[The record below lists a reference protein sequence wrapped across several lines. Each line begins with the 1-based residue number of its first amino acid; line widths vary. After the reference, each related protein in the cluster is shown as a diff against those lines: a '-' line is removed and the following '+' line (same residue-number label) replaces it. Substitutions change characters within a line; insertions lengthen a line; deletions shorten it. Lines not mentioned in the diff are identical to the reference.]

1 MMYVMTEIKMRSE
14 SEVEFKEKMAS
25 ITGPQILLHS
35 GSPWLK
41 QTMKP
46 SSSPF
51 LLFPKHTPRRTFCS
65 INSNSKGSSSIV
77 PDLLHYLNHS
87 WTQFHA
93 TAEAKRQLLA
103 AGFHMLDENHDWH
116 LKPGGR
122 YFFTRNMSCLIAFAI
137 GDKSA
142 HFTSSPSLFYFSL
155 SPNVIVSLL
164 VFC

>member
-1 MMYVMTEIKMRSE
+1 MKNGVDRWTTDSTALSFSIVETQTETETLIIILSPLPKTHS
-14 SEVEFKEKMAS
+14 SS
-25 ITGPQILLHS
+25 HLLLHQFEFGAS
-35 GSPWLK
+35 WFEFHRP
-41 QTMKP
+41 Q
-46 SSSPF
+46 
-51 LLFPKHTPRRTFCS
+51 
-65 INSNSKGSSSIV
+65 
-77 PDLLHYLNHS
+77 HYLNHS
-87 WTQFHA
+87 CTQFHA
-93 TAEAKRQLLA
+93 TAEAKQQLLA
-103 AGFHMLDENHDWH
+103 AGFHMLNENKDWH

>member
-1 MMYVMTEIKMRSE
+1 
-14 SEVEFKEKMAS
+14 MAS
-25 ITGPQILLHS
+25 IGGPQILLHS
-35 GSPWLK
+35 PSPSLK
-41 QTMKP
+41 LKLKLKP
-46 SSSPF
+46 SSSSF
-51 LLFPKHTPRRTFCS
+51 LLFPKRIPRRTFCS
-65 INSNSKGSSSIV
+65 INSNSAPHGSSSIV
-77 PDLLHYLNHS
+77 PNLLHYLNHS
-87 WTQFHA
+87 CTQFHA
-93 TAEAKRQLLA
+93 TAEAKQQLLA
-103 AGFHMLDENHDWH
+103 AGFHMLNENKDWH